1 MTKTGESAEVLFD
14 KALDVADRHLG
25 AAMEESG
32 PLADYV
38 VVAMIEAAV
47 NRAVEVAGHDDIVEM
62 LRDLAQQIETDGA
75 EDGDDEESDEEEDED
90 EDK

>member
-14 KALDVADRHLG
+14 KALDVADRHLES
-25 AAMEESG
+25 AMKESG

-47 NRAVEVAGHDDIVEM
+47 NRAVEVAGHDDIVDM
-62 LRDLAQQIETDGA
+62 LRDLAQQIEDDGA
-75 EDGDDEESDEEEDED
+75 EAGDEEDEEEDED
-90 EDK
+90 EED